1 MLYEQNWEEYMIYIL
16 YLGLALAV
24 VGISIRLSYYVN
36 LLDRTT
42 NISGA
47 FIGGVMLAAV
57 TSLPELFTSISATL
71 FVDQP
76 EMVIGNILGS
86 NTFNLFVLGGLIVL
100 NLKTFKKCFL
110 SPSHKNTLVATI
122 IMYILVTSAMIFPAH
137 FEVLNTNPV
146 SIIILVIY
154 LGAVKMMSSD
164 DSKEEDSL
172 EIETSLSKNQILVR
186 FGVLSIMLVVVSIGL
201 TFTTDILAQKLNLGM
216 TVAGALLL
224 GVATSLPELTSS
236 ISLVRMKNFNATT
249 GNIVGSNLFNFS
261 ILFIADI
268 TYRGNSIYFST
279 PEAFNLVIAGLMAT
293 LASLLAFQ
301 FKTSDRTYSPVL
313 LNSVYKISGC
323 LAVLS
328 YILFLRSTI

>member
-1 MLYEQNWEEYMIYIL
+1 MIYLL
-16 YLGLALAV
+16 YLILAIAV
-24 VGISIRLSYYVN
+24 VGISIKLSYYVN

-57 TSLPELFTSISATL
+57 TSLPELFTSISATV

-76 EMVIGNILGS
+76 EMVLGNILGS
-86 NTFNLFVLGGLIVL
+86 NIFNLFVLGGLILL

-122 IMYILVTSAMIFPAH
+122 IMYVLVISAMIFPAH
-137 FEVLNTNPV
+137 FHVFNTNPV

-164 DSKEEDSL
+164 DSKDEDSL
-172 EIETSLSKNQILVR
+172 EIEASLTKNQILIR
-186 FGVLSIMLVVVSIGL
+186 FGIFSIMLVVVSIGL
-201 TFTTDILAQKLNLGM
+201 TFATDILAQKLNLGM
-216 TVAGALLL
+216 TIAGALLL

-268 TYRGNSIYFST
+268 SYSRSSIYFSNQ
-279 PEAFNLVIAGLMAT
+279 EASNLVLFGLAAT
-293 LASLLAFQ
+293 LSSLLAFQ
-301 FKTSDRTYSPVL
+301 FKTSNKKYSPEL
-313 LNSVYKISGC
+313 LNGIYTISGC

-328 YILFLRSTI
+328 YILFLRSSI

>member
-1 MLYEQNWEEYMIYIL
+1 MIYIL

-24 VGISIRLSYYVN
+24 VGISIKLSYYVN

-57 TSLPELFTSISATL
+57 TSLPELFTSISATI

-76 EMVIGNILGS
+76 EMVIGNVLGS
-86 NTFNLFVLGGLIVL
+86 NTFNLFVFGGLILL

-122 IMYILVTSAMIFPAH
+122 IMYLLVTSAMIFPAH
-137 FEVLNTNPV
+137 FEVFNTNPV
-146 SIIILVIY
+146 SIIILIIY

-172 EIETSLSKNQILVR
+172 EIETTLTKNQILAR
-186 FGVLSIMLVVVSIGL
+186 FGIFSIMLVIVSIAL

-268 TYRGNSIYFST
+268 TYSGNSIYFSN
-279 PEAFNLVIAGLMAT
+279 PEASNLVIAGLIAT

-301 FKTSDRTYSPVL
+301 FKTSNRRYSPVL
-313 LNSVYKISGC
+313 LNSVYKIAGC

>member
-1 MLYEQNWEEYMIYIL
+1 MIYIL
-16 YLGLALAV
+16 YLILALAV
-24 VGISIRLSYYVN
+24 VGISVKLSYYVN

-71 FVDQP
+71 FVNQP
-76 EMVIGNILGS
+76 ELVLGNILGS
-86 NTFNLFVLGGLIVL
+86 NLFNLFVLGGLIIF
-100 NLKTFKKCFL
+100 NLKNFKNCFL

-137 FEVLNTNPV
+137 FHVFNTNPV

-172 EIETSLSKNQILVR
+172 EINANLTKNQILVR
-186 FGVLSIMLVVVSIGL
+186 FAVFSIMLVIVSIGL
-201 TFTTDILAQKLNLGM
+201 TFATDILAQKLNLGM

-236 ISLVRMKNFNATT
+236 ISLVKMKNFNATT

-268 TYRGNSIYFST
+268 TYSRSSIYFSNT
-279 PEAFNLVIAGLMAT
+279 EASNLIIFGLIAT
-293 LASLLAFQ
+293 LASLLAIQ
-301 FKTSDRTYSPVL
+301 FKSTNRQYSPAVL
-313 LNSVYKISGC
+313 NGVYAISGF
-323 LAVLS
+323 LAIIS
-328 YILFLRSTI
+328 YVLFLKLSI

>member
-1 MLYEQNWEEYMIYIL
+1 MIYIL
-16 YLGLALAV
+16 YLILALGV
-24 VGISIRLSYYVN
+24 VGISVKLSYYVN

-57 TSLPELFTSISATL
+57 TSLPELFTSLSATL
-71 FVDQP
+71 FVNQP
-76 EMVIGNILGS
+76 ELVLGNVLGS
-86 NTFNLFVLGGLIVL
+86 NLFNLFVLGSLIFF
-100 NLKTFKKCFL
+100 NLKNFKQCFL
-110 SPSHKNTLVATI
+110 SPSHKNTLVATV
-122 IMYILVTSAMIFPAH
+122 IMYILVVSAMIFPAH
-137 FEVLNTNPV
+137 FHVFNINPV

-164 DSKEEDSL
+164 ESKEESSL
-172 EIETSLSKNQILVR
+172 DMKSELTKNQILFR
-186 FGVLSIMLVVVSIGL
+186 FGVLSIMLVIVSICL

-236 ISLVRMKNFNATT
+236 ISLVKMKNFNATI

-268 TYRGNSIYFST
+268 SYSRSSIYFSNT
-279 PEAFNLVIAGLMAT
+279 EASKLIIFGSIAT
-293 LASLLAFQ
+293 LASLLAIQ
-301 FKTSDRTYSPVL
+301 FKSTNRQYSPAVL
-313 LNSVYKISGC
+313 NGVYAISGF
-323 LAVLS
+323 LAIIS
-328 YILFLRSTI
+328 YVLFLKSSI